1 MWKYILRRLL
11 LMIPVLLGV
20 TFIVFMLLHA
30 VPGDPAVNV
39 LGPQATEEM
48 RKEWRDERGLN
59 DPVLV
64 QFVRYVKQVVIDH
77 NFGKSYSGNRD
88 IGTEIKNRFPIS
100 FRLAIYALIINVIFG
115 TLIGIVSAI
124 KRYTA
129 IDNIA
134 MFLALLLVSMPGFWL
149 GLELSIIFALKL
161 RILPASGLY
170 GFKYYILPVVSM
182 ALGGLA
188 STARMTRSCMLDV
201 INADYIVT
209 AKAKGAST
217 QKIIFHHELRN
228 ALIPVITG
236 IGGAAAAMMGGS
248 TITEIVFSIPGMGSY
263 LMTAINAR
271 DYPVV
276 LAIVL
281 VLSATTSLILLVTDL
296 AYAFFDPRIRA
307 EFAGKGKKG
316 K

>member
-39 LGPQATEEM
+39 LGATSTEEQ
-48 RKEWRDERGLN
+48 RYEWREERGLN
-59 DPVLV
+59 APVLV
-64 QFVRYVKQVVIDH
+64 QYVRYIKQIVIDH
-77 NFGKSYSGNRD
+77 DFGRSYSGNRR
-88 IGTEIKNRFPIS
+88 IGEEIANRFPVS

-129 IDNIA
+129 VDNIT

-209 AKAKGAST
+209 AKAKGASVG
-217 QKIIFHHELRN
+217 KIVFHHELRN

-236 IGGAAAAMMGGS
+236 IGGAAAHMMGGS

-281 VLSATTSLILLVTDL
+281 VLSAVTSIVLLITDL
-296 AYAFFDPRIRA
+296 CYAAVDPRIRA

-316 K
+316 R